1 VDNLAQNQQI
11 LQQAINDGL
20 LSLGEPI
27 MKTIKWH
34 LAAHGLFIDSKEQVN
49 VRELYNYLEQ
59 IVGNIADV
67 VLNEIYA
74 SLTQKNGVTLENNN
88 PSESVLSKIEQ
99 LVELERKKA
108 EGSK

>member
-1 VDNLAQNQQI
+1 MAQNQQL
-11 LQQAINDGL
+11 LQEAINDGL
-20 LSLGEPI
+20 LSLGVPI

-49 VRELYNYLEQ
+49 VRELYNYLMQ

-67 VLNEIYA
+67 VMNEIYA
-74 SLTQKNGVTLENNN
+74 SLTQRNGIPIGSNRS
-88 PSESVLSKIEQ
+88 SESVVSKIEK

-108 EGSK
+108 EGSE